1 MRTLGAGIYW
11 AIGQEQFVCTD
22 LYEIDVGGVTYY
34 LTSCDRDLT
43 GIAPADVETYTA
55 TNIDRERIRASD
67 GLQVD
72 DLDVSIA
79 HDLTAALGSKT
90 WVDLALDG
98 DLDEAPVR
106 VYRAYLNPSGWS
118 VVGCYLRFQGVVSTA
133 DPGSTTLR
141 IVSVVSSDDFSR
153 PFPSFTYEQFCIWNF
168 AGPGC
173 EWVGTVDFT
182 VTADVTSTNEILAID
197 TLPGGITDLVQFLSG
212 TVTSGGIMRTIIAS
226 EDVGALYHFTVS
238 PAFPVAVTG
247 SVTLS
252 LGCRKWAATCETSY
266 DNLTHYM
273 GAPIAPAGN

>member
-1 MRTLGAGIYW
+1 MRDLPTPLLALL
-11 AIGQEQFVCTD
+11 ESDHFVCAD
-22 LYEIDVGGVTYY
+22 LYEFDLGATTYY

-43 GIAPADVETYTA
+43 GIAPAAVETYTA

-72 DLDVSIA
+72 DLDISIA
-79 HDLTAALGSKT
+79 HDLSAALGSKT

-98 DLDEAPVR
+98 DLDDAPIR
-106 VYRAYLNPSGWS
+106 VYRAYLRTSDWS
-118 VVGCYLRFQGVVSTA
+118 MVGCYLRFQGFVSTA

-141 IVSVVSSDDFSR
+141 LVSVVSTDDFER

-182 VTADVTSTNEILAID
+182 VTADATSTNEMLAID
-197 TLPGGITDLVQFLSG
+197 ALPGGITDLIQFLNG
-212 TVTSGGIMRTIIAS
+212 TVTSGGIMRTIISSAAGG
-226 EDVGALYHFTVS
+226 VGYQFTVS
-238 PAFPVAVTG
+238 PAFPAVVTG

-252 LGCRKWAATCETSY
+252 LGCRKWASTCETSY

-273 GAPIAPAGN
+273 GAPIAPAGT